1 MGFRIPSS
9 QIQIQIHSHTE
20 VQDSLKVDLQRLQLT
35 RVKKREFQ
43 HLLHRERRLR
53 ISSSHRR
60 GAREGAKKER
70 ERERAYVHVCV

>member
-9 QIQIQIHSHTE
+9 QIQIHSHTE